1 MLFHYKIA
9 VQKDVHVINME
20 GELIEK
26 TQADPLLEEVKKALE
41 EGSKKFIL
49 DFSNL
54 RYMNS
59 SGLGILVKL
68 LTKIRNGGGELA
80 ACNLNKKIQELLIIT
95 KLNQMFHIA
104 ETLDKAIEEISSEN

>member
-1 MLFHYKIA
+1 MLFHYKIQA
-9 VQKDVHVINME
+9 QKDVHVINME

-26 TQADPLLEEVKKALE
+26 TQADVLLEEVKKAIE
-41 EGSKKFIL
+41 GGSKKFIL

-80 ACNLNKKIQELLIIT
+80 ACNLNKKMQELLIIT

-104 ETLDKAIEEISSEN
+104 ESIDKAMEELSKEN